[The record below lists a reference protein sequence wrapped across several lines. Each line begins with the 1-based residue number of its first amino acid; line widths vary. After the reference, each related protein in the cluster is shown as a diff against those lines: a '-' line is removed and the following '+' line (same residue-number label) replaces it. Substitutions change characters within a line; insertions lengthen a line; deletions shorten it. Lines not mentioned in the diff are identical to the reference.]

1 MSDRVKKHRA
11 LKKYMNNKPQPPNT
25 PSLLL
30 SIESNYSA
38 FYADYEFD
46 ENSSKSDCVDNY
58 NQFRHPTESEVIA
71 CNNTNADNG
80 DGNNESIAE
89 ENVVNSDIIREKLRQ
104 WALKNLDSLQLN
116 VISELLV
123 LLRELGH
130 TTLPKTAQALLQ
142 TQHHQVIDCIRS
154 LKETH

>member
-1 MSDRVKKHRA
+1 MSDRVKKHQA
-11 LKKYMNNKPQPPNT
+11 LKKYMNNRPQPPNT

-30 SIESNYSA
+30 SMSRIVNNHDTNNHDDDNNLNSDAIGDNFMNRESNYSA

-71 CNNTNADNG
+71 CNNTDADNG

-89 ENVVNSDIIREKLRQ
+89 ENVVNSDIIREKPRQ
-104 WALKNLDSLQLN
+104 C
-116 VISELLV
+116 
-123 LLRELGH
+123 GH
-130 TTLPKTAQALLQ
+130 EKIWIAFN
-142 TQHHQVIDCIRS
+142 
-154 LKETH
+154 